1 MNCWPSTVCMFT
13 KSSPQQQWSG
23 VKKCQGSNHLLC
35 TLDMIDEFTKAPI
48 SVTRQRRKKPPSQQ
62 LSYRMLEM
70 LRMTQ
75 MLCHREA
82 FALYIRAQCSLLSH
96 LAPNSFVENLML
108 YQNNVS
114 VMISRCVP
122 AKDFSRQFQV
132 SAILRSLNQFKWKPS
147 SEEVYLLHY
156 VIYNKPHPL
165 KLELDYITTFEP
177 R

>member
-1 MNCWPSTVCMFT
+1 MPRIKPSPLHTR
-13 KSSPQQQWSG
+13 
-23 VKKCQGSNHLLC
+23 HE
-35 TLDMIDEFTKAPI
+35 EFTKALI

-82 FALYIRAQCSLLSH
+82 FALYIRVQCSLLSH

-114 VMISRCVP
+114 IVSRCVP
-122 AKDFSRQFQV
+122 ARGFSRQFQV
-132 SAILRSLNQFKWKPS
+132 SAILKSLNQFKRKPS
-147 SEEVYLLHY
+147 SR
-156 VIYNKPHPL
+156 KFTFF
-165 KLELDYITTFEP
+165 ITLSTTNLIL
-177 R
+177 

>member
-1 MNCWPSTVCMFT
+1 MERGKEMPRIKPSPLHTRHEEV
-13 KSSPQQQWSG
+13 
-23 VKKCQGSNHLLC
+23 
-35 TLDMIDEFTKAPI
+35 TKALI

-82 FALYIRAQCSLLSH
+82 FALYIRVQCSLSSH

-114 VMISRCVP
+114 LMISRCVP

-132 SAILRSLNQFKWKPS
+132 SARSEIQFK
-147 SEEVYLLHY
+147 
-156 VIYNKPHPL
+156 
-165 KLELDYITTFEP
+165 
-177 R
+177 

>member
-1 MNCWPSTVCMFT
+1 MT
-13 KSSPQQQWSG
+13 K
-23 VKKCQGSNHLLC
+23 
-35 TLDMIDEFTKAPI
+35 
-48 SVTRQRRKKPPSQQ
+48 QRRKQPPSKQ

-82 FALYIRAQCSLLSH
+82 FALYIRIQCSLLSH

-108 YQNNVS
+108 SQSNVS
-114 VMISRCVP
+114 LTSRCVP

-132 SAILRSLNQFKWKPS
+132 SAILRSLIQFKRKPS
-147 SEEVYLLHY
+147 SEKVSLLHY
-156 VIYNKPHPL
+156 VIHNKPHLL
-165 KLELDYITTFEP
+165 KLELDYITAFEP

>member
-1 MNCWPSTVCMFT
+1 MFT

-62 LSYRMLEM
+62 LSYSMLEM

-82 FALYIRAQCSLLSH
+82 FALYIRIQCSLLSH

-108 YQNNVS
+108 SQSKVS
-114 VMISRCVP
+114 LTSRCVP

-132 SAILRSLNQFKWKPS
+132 SAILRSLNQFKRKPS
-147 SEEVYLLHY
+147 SKKVSFF
-156 VIYNKPHPL
+156 
-165 KLELDYITTFEP
+165 ITLSTTNLIF
-177 R
+177 

>member
-1 MNCWPSTVCMFT
+1 MERGKEMLRIKPSPLHTR
-13 KSSPQQQWSG
+13 
-23 VKKCQGSNHLLC
+23 HE
-35 TLDMIDEFTKAPI
+35 EFTKALI

-82 FALYIRAQCSLLSH
+82 FALFIRVQCSLLSH

-114 VMISRCVP
+114 LMISRCVP

-132 SAILRSLNQFKWKPS
+132 SARSEIQFKWKPS